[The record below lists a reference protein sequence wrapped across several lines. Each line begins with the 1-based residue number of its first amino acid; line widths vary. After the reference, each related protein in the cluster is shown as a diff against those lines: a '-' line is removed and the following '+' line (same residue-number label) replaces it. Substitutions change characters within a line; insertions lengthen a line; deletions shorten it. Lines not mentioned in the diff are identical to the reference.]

1 LRIRVA
7 AVAAVLLTLAAQSFA
22 AYKVSVWIPPWS
34 TAALTSIQANAG
46 AITESNPVW
55 YAWNADYSIAKQW
68 NAENPTWRS
77 SMGGLLIP
85 TVQNLVNDSFDGNA
99 AAAMLA
105 NATTRDAHAA
115 ALAQLA
121 IANGFDGID
130 IDYERVPTA
139 SRAAFTAFVGSLSA
153 KLHAANKKLSVTVYA
168 KASDKEN
175 WNGPGSQD
183 WSAIGGAADSVKI
196 MAYDYHWST
205 SAAGAITPL
214 DWLDQVAAYAEQTI
228 AGSKIM
234 MGLPWYGYD
243 WPASGAASSAT
254 FAVAHQTMLTNNATV
269 QRDAASGEPY
279 FSYSGHTVYFQDAAG
294 YAKKLDLLKQK
305 HSGIGGFAHWA
316 AGQEDPDIWKVITG
330 TPAATPP
337 PATPPPATP
346 PPATP
351 PPSSGS
357 GGTPVQTDFLISGP
371 TSMQVVQGG
380 TASADFRLVPVNGF
394 NATASVT
401 VQKTF
406 NGTAA
411 PGFTTVLAGGAV
423 NINISASSAPGTYLM
438 IVRFTSGTMVREQ
451 SVTVTVTPNTARHR
465 ATKR

>member
-34 TAALTSIQANAG
+34 PAALTSIQANAG

-55 YAWNADYSIAKQW
+55 YAWNADYTIAKQW

-105 NATTRDAHAA
+105 NATTREAHAT

-130 IDYERVPTA
+130 VDYERVPTA
-139 SRAAFTAFVGSLSA
+139 SRAAFTTFVGSLAA

-168 KASDKEN
+168 KASDKES

-205 SAAGAITPL
+205 SAPGAIAPL

-243 WPASGAASSAT
+243 WPASGGAATAS
-254 FAVAHQTMLTNNATV
+254 FASAHQTILTNNATV
-269 QRDAASGEPY
+269 QHDAASGEPY

-330 TPAATPP
+330 
-337 PATPPPATP
+337 
-346 PPATP
+346 
-351 PPSSGS
+351 SSSS
-357 GGTPVQTDFLISGP
+357 GGTPLPAADFTISGP
-371 TSMQVVQGG
+371 TTMQIVQGG
-380 TASADFRLVPVNGF
+380 SASANFQVIPVNGF
-394 NATASVT
+394 TGTTSVSVQLGFAGSAVPSPATMPAGATSAITVT
-401 VQKTF
+401 D
-406 NGTAA
+406 AA
-411 PGFTTVLAGGAV
+411 
-423 NINISASSAPGTYLM
+423 APGTYLM
-438 IVRFTSGTMVREQ
+438 IVHFVSGSIVHDQ
-451 SVTVTVTPNTARHR
+451 LVSVTVTAPPTKVKRR
-465 ATKR
+465 AAKG

>member
-7 AVAAVLLTLAAQSFA
+7 AVAAFLLTLAAQSFA

-105 NATTRDAHAA
+105 NAATRDAHAT
-115 ALAQLA
+115 ALAELA

-130 IDYERVPTA
+130 VDYERVPTA
-139 SRAAFTAFVGSLSA
+139 SRAAFTAFVGSLGA

-196 MAYDYHWST
+196 MAYDFHWST
-205 SAAGAITPL
+205 SAAGALTPL

-243 WPASGAASSAT
+243 WPASGGASTAS

-337 PATPPPATP
+337 PVTP

-351 PPSSGS
+351 PPSSGA
-357 GGTPVQTDFLISGP
+357 GGTPIQTDFLISGP
-371 TSMQVVQGG
+371 TSMQVMQGG
-380 TASADFRLVPVNGF
+380 SASADFRLVPLNGF

-406 NGTAA
+406 NGVALPA
-411 PGFTTVLAGGAV
+411 LSTVLSGSAV
-423 NINISASSAPGTYLM
+423 AVNISASSAPGTYIM
-438 IVRFTSGTMVREQ
+438 VIRFTSGTIIHEQ
-451 SVTVTVTPNTARHR
+451 SVTVTVTPGTARHR
-465 ATKR
+465 ATKG

>member
-7 AVAAVLLTLAAQSFA
+7 AVAAVLATLATQSFA

-34 TAALTSIQANAG
+34 TAALTSIQANGG

-105 NATTRDAHAA
+105 NATTREAHAT

-130 IDYERVPTA
+130 VDYERVPTA
-139 SRAAFTAFVGSLSA
+139 SRAAFTAFVTSLGA

-183 WSAIGGAADSVKI
+183 WAAIGGSADSVKI

-205 SAAGAITPL
+205 SAPGAIAPL

-243 WPASGAASSAT
+243 WPASGGAASAS
-254 FAVAHQTMLTNNATV
+254 FASAHQTILTNNATV

-330 TPAATPP
+330 TPPVT
-337 PATPPPATP
+337 
-346 PPATP
+346 

-357 GGTPVQTDFLISGP
+357 GGTPAQTDFLVSGP
-371 TSMQVVQGG
+371 TTMQVMQGG
-380 TASADFRLVPVNGF
+380 SASADFRLVPVNGF
-394 NATASVT
+394 NATAAVT

-406 NGTAA
+406 NGVAVPA
-411 PGFTTVLAGGAV
+411 LSTVLAGNSV
-423 NINISASSAPGTYLM
+423 SVNISASSAPGTYVM
-438 IVRFTSGTMVREQ
+438 IVRFTSGTLVHEQ
-451 SVTVTVTPNTARHR
+451 SVTVTVTPAPTRHR
-465 ATKR
+465 AAKR

>member
-7 AVAAVLLTLAAQSFA
+7 AVAAVLLTLATQSFA

-34 TAALTSIQANAG
+34 PAALTSIQANAG

-55 YAWNADYSIAKQW
+55 YAWNADYSIAKLW

-105 NATTRDAHAA
+105 NATAREAHAT

-121 IANGFDGID
+121 IMNGYDGID
-130 IDYERVPTA
+130 VDYERVPTA
-139 SRAAFTAFVGSLSA
+139 SRAAFTAFVGSLA
-153 KLHAANKKLSVTVYA
+153 TKLHAANKKLSVTVYA

-205 SAAGAITPL
+205 SAPGAIAPL

-243 WPASGAASSAT
+243 WPVSGGAATAT
-254 FAVAHQTMLTNNATV
+254 FAAAHQTMLTNNATV

-305 HSGIGGFAHWA
+305 HAGIGGFAHWA
-316 AGQEDPDIWKVITG
+316 AGQEDPDVWKVITG
-330 TPAATPP
+330 TTPVTPP
-337 PATPPPATP
+337 PP
-346 PPATP
+346 
-351 PPSSGS
+351 GS
-357 GGTPVQTDFLISGP
+357 GGTPAPADFLLSGP
-371 TSMQVVQGG
+371 TTMQVMQGG
-380 TASADFRLVPVNGF
+380 SASADFRLVPVNGF
-394 NATASVT
+394 NGTAAVT

-406 NGTAA
+406 NGVAVPA
-411 PGFTTVLAGGAV
+411 LSTVLAGGAV
-423 NINISASSAPGTYLM
+423 TINISASSAPGTYLM
-438 IVRFTSGTMVREQ
+438 IVRFTSGSIVHEQ
-451 SVTVTVTPNTARHR
+451 SVTVTITLAPTRTRHR
-465 ATKR
+465 AAK

>member
-34 TAALTSIQANAG
+34 TAALTSIQANG
-46 AITESNPVW
+46 SAITESNPVW
-55 YAWNADYSIAKQW
+55 YSWNADYSIAKEW

-77 SMGGLLIP
+77 SMSGLLIP
-85 TVQNLVNDSFDGNA
+85 TVQNLVNGSFDGNA

-105 NATTRDAHAA
+105 NATTRDAHAN

-121 IANGFDGID
+121 IMNGYDGID

-139 SRAAFTAFVGSLSA
+139 SRANFTTFIGSVAA

-183 WSAIGGAADSVKI
+183 WIAIGGAADSVKI

-205 SAAGAITPL
+205 SAPGAIAPL
-214 DWLDQVAAYAEQTI
+214 DWLDQVAAYAEQTM

-234 MGLPWYGYD
+234 IGLPWYGYD
-243 WPASGAASSAT
+243 WPASGSAATASYSYAQ
-254 FAVAHQTMLTNNATV
+254 QTMLANNGTM

-316 AGQEDPDIWKVITG
+316 AGQEDPDVWKVITG
-330 TPAATPP
+330 TTPVTPP
-337 PATPPPATP
+337 
-346 PPATP
+346 
-351 PPSSGS
+351 GS
-357 GGTPVQTDFLISGP
+357 GGTPAPADFTLSGP
-371 TSMQVVQGG
+371 TTMTVMQGG
-380 TASADFRLVPVNGF
+380 IASADFRLVPVNGF
-394 NATASVT
+394 TGTASVT

-406 NGTAA
+406 NGIAVPA
-411 PGFTTVLAGGAV
+411 LSTVVAGGIV
-423 NINISASSAPGTYLM
+423 TVNISASSAPGTYVM
-438 IVRFTSGTMVREQ
+438 IVRFTSGTIVHEQ
-451 SVTVTVTPNTARHR
+451 SVTVTVTPPSTATRHR
-465 ATKR
+465 AAK

>member
-7 AVAAVLLTLAAQSFA
+7 AVAAVLFTIAAQSFA

-34 TAALTSIQANAG
+34 AAALTSIQANG
-46 AITESNPVW
+46 SAITESNPVW

-105 NATTRDAHAA
+105 NATTREAHAT

-121 IANGFDGID
+121 IVNGFDGID
-130 IDYERVPTA
+130 VDYERVPTA
-139 SRAAFTAFVGSLSA
+139 SRAAFTSFVASLGA

-183 WSAIGGAADSVKI
+183 WTAIGGAADSVKI

-228 AGSKIM
+228 AGGKIM

-243 WPASGAASSAT
+243 WPASGGAATAT
-254 FAVAHQTMLTNNATV
+254 FASAHQTMLTNNATV

-316 AGQEDPDIWKVITG
+316 AGQEDPDVWKVITG
-330 TPAATPP
+330 TPATPP
-337 PATPPPATP
+337 PTTPPPTTP
-346 PPATP
+346 PVTP
-351 PPSSGS
+351 PSPGS
-357 GGTPVQTDFLISGP
+357 GGTPIQTDFLVSGP
-371 TSMQVVQGG
+371 ATMQVVQGG
-380 TASADFRLVPVNGF
+380 GASADFRLVPINGF
-394 NATASVT
+394 SSTAAVT

-411 PGFTTVLAGGAV
+411 PAFTTIFAGGAV
-423 NINISASSAPGTYLM
+423 NINISASSGPGSYLM

-451 SVTVTVTPNTARHR
+451 SVTVTVTPAITRHR
-465 ATKR
+465 AAKR

>member
-1 LRIRVA
+1 MRIRVA
-7 AVAAVLLTLAAQSFA
+7 AVAAVLLTLATQSFA

-34 TAALTSIQANAG
+34 SAALTSIQANG
-46 AITESNPVW
+46 GGITESNPVW
-55 YAWNADYSIAKQW
+55 YSWNADYSIAKQW

-105 NATTRDAHAA
+105 NATTREVHAN

-121 IANGFDGID
+121 IVNGYDGID
-130 IDYERVPTA
+130 VDYERVPTA
-139 SRAAFTAFVGSLSA
+139 SRANFTAFIGSLAA

-183 WSAIGGAADSVKI
+183 WIAIGGAADSVKI

-205 SAAGAITPL
+205 SAPGAIAPL
-214 DWLDQVAAYAEQTI
+214 DWLDQVATYAEQTM
-228 AGSKIM
+228 AGGKIM

-243 WPASGAASSAT
+243 WPASGSAATAS
-254 FAVAHQTMLTNNATV
+254 FAYAQQTMLANNATI

-316 AGQEDPDIWKVITG
+316 AGQEDPDVWKVIVG
-330 TPAATPP
+330 TPAVTPP
-337 PATPPPATP
+337 PA
-346 PPATP
+346 P

-357 GGTPVQTDFLISGP
+357 GGTPAPADFTVSGP
-371 TSMQVVQGG
+371 AAMQVMQGG
-380 TASADFRLVPVNGF
+380 SASGDFRLVAVNGF
-394 NATASVT
+394 TGTASVT

-406 NGTAA
+406 NGVALPALSSVVT
-411 PGFTTVLAGGAV
+411 GGTVTV
-423 NINISASSAPGTYLM
+423 NISASSAPGTYIM
-438 IVRFTSGTMVREQ
+438 IVRFISGTIVHDQ
-451 SVTVTVTPNTARHR
+451 PVTVTVTPATARHR
-465 ATKR
+465 AAKR

>member
-7 AVAAVLLTLAAQSFA
+7 AVAAVLLSLAAQSFA

-85 TVQNLVNDSFDGNA
+85 TVQNLINDSFDGNA

-121 IANGFDGID
+121 INNGFDGID
-130 IDYERVPTA
+130 VDYERVPTT

-243 WPASGAASSAT
+243 WPASGGASTAT

-330 TPAATPP
+330 TPAVTPP
-337 PATPPPATP
+337 P
-346 PPATP
+346 P

-371 TSMQVVQGG
+371 TAIQVMQGG

-394 NATASVT
+394 NATAAVT
-401 VQKTF
+401 IQKTF

-411 PGFTTVLAGGAV
+411 PGFTTVPPGGAV

-451 SVTVTVTPNTARHR
+451 SVTVTVTATTARHR

>member
-34 TAALTSIQANAG
+34 PAALTSIQANAS
-46 AITESNPVW
+46 AISESNPVW
-55 YAWNADYSIAKQW
+55 YAWNADYTIAKQW

-105 NATTRDAHAA
+105 NATTREAHAT

-130 IDYERVPTA
+130 VDYERVPTA
-139 SRAAFTAFVGSLSA
+139 SRAAFTSFVGSLAA

-205 SAAGAITPL
+205 SAPGAITPL

-243 WPASGAASSAT
+243 WPASGGAATAS
-254 FAVAHQTMLTNNATV
+254 FASAHQTILTNNATV
-269 QRDAASGEPY
+269 QHDAASGEPY

-294 YAKKLDLLKQK
+294 YAKKLDVLKQK

-330 TPAATPP
+330 TTPVTPP
-337 PATPPPATP
+337 SP
-346 PPATP
+346 
-351 PPSSGS
+351 GS
-357 GGTPVQTDFLISGP
+357 GGTPAPADFLVSGP
-371 TSMQVVQGG
+371 TTMQVMQGG
-380 TASADFRLVPVNGF
+380 TASADFRLVPINGF
-394 NATASVT
+394 TGTAAVT

-406 NGTAA
+406 NGVAVPA
-411 PGFTTVLAGGAV
+411 LSTVLSGGAV
-423 NINISASSAPGTYLM
+423 TVNISASSTPGTYIM
-438 IVRFTSGTMVREQ
+438 VVRFTSGTMVHEQ
-451 SVTVTVTPNTARHR
+451 SVTVTVTPAPTPTRHR
-465 ATKR
+465 AAKR

>member
-7 AVAAVLLTLAAQSFA
+7 AVAAVLVTLAAQSFA

-34 TAALTSIQANAG
+34 TAALTSIQANG
-46 AITESNPVW
+46 GSITESNPVW
-55 YAWNADYSIAKQW
+55 YAWNADYSVAKQW

-105 NATTRDAHAA
+105 NATTREAHAT

-130 IDYERVPTA
+130 VDYERVPTA
-139 SRAAFTAFVGSLSA
+139 SRAAFTTFVGSLAA

-205 SAAGAITPL
+205 SAAGAIAPL

-243 WPASGAASSAT
+243 WPASGSASTAT
-254 FAVAHQTMLTNNATV
+254 FASAHQTMLANNATV

-279 FSYSGHTVYFQDAAG
+279 FSYSGRTVYFQDAAG
-294 YAKKLDLLKQK
+294 YTAKINLLKQK
-305 HSGIGGFAHWA
+305 HPGIAGFANWA
-316 AGQEDPDIWKVITG
+316 AGQEDPDIWKVISG
-330 TPAATPP
+330 TPVVTPP
-337 PATPPPATP
+337 P
-346 PPATP
+346 
-351 PPSSGS
+351 SGS
-357 GGTPVQTDFLISGP
+357 GGTPVPLDFLVSGP
-371 TSMQVVQGG
+371 TTMQVMQNG
-380 TASADFRLVPVNGF
+380 TASADFRVVPVNGF
-394 NATASVT
+394 TATTSVT

-406 NGTAA
+406 DGIAG
-411 PGFTTVLAGGAV
+411 PSLSTVAAGGTV
-423 NINISASSAPGTYLM
+423 SVNISASSAPGTYVM
-438 IVRFTSGTMVREQ
+438 IIRFTSGTIIHDQ
-451 SVTVTVTPNTARHR
+451 SVTVTVTAAPKQAPAPPPTPTRHR
-465 ATKR
+465 AAKR

>member
-7 AVAAVLLTLAAQSFA
+7 AVAAVLFTLAAQSFA

-34 TAALTSIQANAG
+34 PAALTSIQANAG

-105 NATTRDAHAA
+105 NATARDAHAT

-121 IANGFDGID
+121 IMNGYDGID
-130 IDYERVPTA
+130 VDYERVPTA
-139 SRAAFTAFVGSLSA
+139 SRAAFTAFVGSLA
-153 KLHAANKKLSVTVYA
+153 TKLHAANKKLSVTVYA

-205 SAAGAITPL
+205 SAPGAIAPL

-243 WPASGAASSAT
+243 WPSSGGAATAT
-254 FAVAHQTMLTNNATV
+254 FAAAHQTMLTNNATV

-316 AGQEDPDIWKVITG
+316 AGQEDPDVWKVITG
-330 TPAATPP
+330 TTPVTPP
-337 PATPPPATP
+337 P
-346 PPATP
+346 
-351 PPSSGS
+351 GS
-357 GGTPVQTDFLISGP
+357 GGTPAPADFLVSGP
-371 TSMQVVQGG
+371 STMQVMQGG
-380 TASADFRLVPVNGF
+380 SASADFRVVPVNGF
-394 NATASVT
+394 NGTASVT
-401 VQKTF
+401 LQKTF
-406 NGTAA
+406 NGVAVPA
-411 PGFTTVLAGGAV
+411 LSTVVAGGAV
-423 NINISASSAPGTYLM
+423 TINISASSAPGTYIM
-438 IVRFTSGTMVREQ
+438 IVRFTSGTIVHEQ
-451 SVTVTVTPNTARHR
+451 SVTVTVTPMPTRHR
-465 ATKR
+465 AAKR

>member
-7 AVAAVLLTLAAQSFA
+7 AVAAVLATLATQSFA

-34 TAALTSIQANAG
+34 TAALTSIQANGG

-105 NATTRDAHAA
+105 NATTREAHAT

-130 IDYERVPTA
+130 VDYERVPTA
-139 SRAAFTAFVGSLSA
+139 SRAAFTAFVGSLST

-183 WSAIGGAADSVKI
+183 WAAIGAAADSVKI

-205 SAAGAITPL
+205 SAPGAIAPL

-228 AGSKIM
+228 SGSKIM

-243 WPASGAASSAT
+243 WPASGGAGTAS
-254 FAVAHQTMLTNNATV
+254 FASAHQTILTNNATV

-330 TPAATPP
+330 TP
-337 PATPPPATP
+337 
-346 PPATP
+346 
-351 PPSSGS
+351 PSSGS
-357 GGTPVQTDFLISGP
+357 GGTPIPTDFLVSGP
-371 TSMQVVQGG
+371 TTMQVMQGG
-380 TASADFRLVPVNGF
+380 SASADFRLVPINGF

-406 NGTAA
+406 NGVAVPA
-411 PGFTTVLAGGAV
+411 LSTVLAGNSV
-423 NINISASSAPGTYLM
+423 SINISASSAPGTYVM
-438 IVRFTSGTMVREQ
+438 IVRFTSGTLVHEQ
-451 SVTVTVTPNTARHR
+451 SVTVTVTAAPTRHR
-465 ATKR
+465 AAK

>member
-22 AYKVSVWIPPWS
+22 GYKVSVWIPPWS
-34 TAALTSIQANAG
+34 TAALTSIQANGG

-105 NATTRDAHAA
+105 NATTREAHAT

-121 IANGFDGID
+121 ITNGFDGID
-130 IDYERVPTA
+130 VDYERVPTG
-139 SRAAFTAFVGSLSA
+139 SRAAFTAFVTSLGA

-183 WSAIGGAADSVKI
+183 WTAIGGAADSVKI

-205 SAAGAITPL
+205 SAPGAIAPL

-243 WPASGAASSAT
+243 WPSSGSAGTASFAS
-254 FAVAHQTMLTNNATV
+254 AHQTILTNNATV

-294 YAKKLDLLKQK
+294 YAKKLDMLKQK

-330 TPAATPP
+330 TTPPVTPP
-337 PATPPPATP
+337 P
-346 PPATP
+346 
-351 PPSSGS
+351 GS
-357 GGTPVQTDFLISGP
+357 GGTPAQTDFLVSGP
-371 TSMQVVQGG
+371 ATMQVMQGAS
-380 TASADFRLVPVNGF
+380 ASADFRLVPINGF
-394 NATASVT
+394 TGAAAVT

-406 NGTAA
+406 NGVAVPA
-411 PGFTTVLAGGAV
+411 LSTVLSGNAV
-423 NINISASSAPGTYLM
+423 TVNISASSAPGTYIL
-438 IVRFTSGTMVREQ
+438 IVRFTSGTLVHEQ
-451 SVTVTVTPNTARHR
+451 SVTVTVTPSPTRHR
-465 ATKR
+465 AARG

>member
-1 LRIRVA
+1 MRIRAA
-7 AVAAVLLTLAAQSFA
+7 AVAAVLLTLAGQSFA

-34 TAALTSIQANAG
+34 TAALTSIQTNGG

-77 SMGGLLIP
+77 SMSGSLIP

-105 NATTRDAHAA
+105 NATTREAQAN

-121 IANGFDGID
+121 IVNGFDGID
-130 IDYERVPTA
+130 VDYERVPTT
-139 SRAAFTAFVGSLSA
+139 SRANFTAFVGSLAA

-183 WSAIGGAADSVKI
+183 WPAIGAAADSVKI

-205 SAAGAITPL
+205 SAPGAIAPL
-214 DWLDQVAAYAEQTI
+214 DWLDQVAAYAESTM

-243 WPASGAASSAT
+243 WPSSGSAATAGY
-254 FAVAHQTMLTNNATV
+254 AYAQQTMLTNNATI
-269 QRDAASGEPY
+269 QRDAASGEPF

-294 YAKKLDLLKQK
+294 YAKKIDLLKQK

-330 TPAATPP
+330 
-337 PATPPPATP
+337 
-346 PPATP
+346 
-351 PPSSGS
+351 SSSS
-357 GGTPVQTDFLISGP
+357 GGTPLPAADFTISGP
-371 TSMQVVQGG
+371 TTMQIVQGG
-380 TASADFRLVPVNGF
+380 SASANFQVIPVNNFTGTTSISVQLGF
-394 NATASVT
+394 AGSVVPSPAAVAAGSTSTIT
-401 VQKTF
+401 VTD
-406 NGTAA
+406 AA
-411 PGFTTVLAGGAV
+411 
-423 NINISASSAPGTYLM
+423 APGTYSM
-438 IVRFTSGTMVREQ
+438 IVHFVSGSIVHDQ
-451 SVTVTVTPNTARHR
+451 LVTVTVTAPPTKTKHR
-465 ATKR
+465 AAKG

>member
-7 AVAAVLLTLAAQSFA
+7 AVAAVLLTLATQSFA

-34 TAALTSIQANAG
+34 TAALTSIQTNGG

-105 NATTRDAHAA
+105 NATTREAHAT

-130 IDYERVPTA
+130 VDYERVPTA
-139 SRAAFTAFVGSLSA
+139 SRAAFTTFVTSLGA

-175 WNGPGSQD
+175 WNGPGSQG
-183 WSAIGGAADSVKI
+183 WFAIGGAADSVKI

-205 SAAGAITPL
+205 SAAGAIAPL

-243 WPASGAASSAT
+243 WPASGGAATAS
-254 FAVAHQTMLTNNATV
+254 FASAHQTILANNATV
-269 QRDAASGEPY
+269 QRDAASGEPF

-294 YAKKLDLLKQK
+294 YTTKVNLLKQK
-305 HSGIGGFAHWA
+305 HPGIGGFAHWA
-316 AGQEDPDIWKVITG
+316 AGQEDPDVWKVITG
-330 TPAATPP
+330 
-337 PATPPPATP
+337 
-346 PPATP
+346 
-351 PPSSGS
+351 SSSS
-357 GGTPVQTDFLISGP
+357 GGTPLPAADFTISGP
-371 TSMQVVQGG
+371 TTMQIVQGG
-380 TASADFRLVPVNGF
+380 SASANFQVIPLNGF
-394 NATASVT
+394 TGTTSVSVQLGFAGSASPSPATVAAGSTAAVT
-401 VQKTF
+401 VTD
-406 NGTAA
+406 AA
-411 PGFTTVLAGGAV
+411 
-423 NINISASSAPGTYLM
+423 APGTYSM
-438 IVRFTSGTMVREQ
+438 FVHFTSGSIVHDQ
-451 SVTVTVTPNTARHR
+451 LVTVTVTAAPTKVKHR
-465 ATKR
+465 AAVR

>member
-105 NATTRDAHAA
+105 NATAREAHAT

-130 IDYERVPTA
+130 VDYERVPTA
-139 SRAAFTAFVGSLSA
+139 SRANFTTFVGSLAA

-183 WSAIGGAADSVKI
+183 WIAIGGAADSVKI

-214 DWLDQVAAYAEQTI
+214 DWLDQVAAYAESTM

-243 WPASGAASSAT
+243 WPSSGSAATASFASS
-254 FAVAHQTMLTNNATV
+254 HQTIIANNATV

-305 HSGIGGFAHWA
+305 HAGIGGFAHWA

-330 TPAATPP
+330 APP
-337 PATPPPATP
+337 VT
-346 PPATP
+346 

-357 GGTPVQTDFLISGP
+357 GGTPVPTDFLVSGP
-371 TSMQVVQGG
+371 TAMQVMQGG
-380 TASADFRLVPVNGF
+380 SASADFRLVPVNGF
-394 NATASVT
+394 TGTASVT
-401 VQKTF
+401 IQKTF
-406 NGTAA
+406 NGIAL
-411 PGFTTVLAGGAV
+411 PGVSTVPAGGV
-423 NINISASSAPGTYLM
+423 VSINISASSAPGTYIM
-438 IVRFTSGTMVREQ
+438 IVRFMSGTIVHEQ
-451 SVTVTVTPNTARHR
+451 SVTVTVTPSTSTRHH
-465 ATKR
+465 AAKR

>member
-22 AYKVSVWIPPWS
+22 AYKVSVWIPPWN

-46 AITESNPVW
+46 SISESNPVW

-105 NATTRDAHAA
+105 NAVTREAHAT
-115 ALAQLA
+115 ALAQLV

-130 IDYERVPTA
+130 VDYEGVPTA
-139 SRAAFTAFVGSLSA
+139 SRAAFTAFVGSLGA

-175 WNGPGSQD
+175 WSGPGSQD
-183 WSAIGGAADSVKI
+183 WAAIGGSADSVKI

-205 SAAGAITPL
+205 SAPGSITPL

-243 WPASGAASSAT
+243 WPSSGGAATASYSYAR
-254 FAVAHQTMLTNNATV
+254 QTLLANNAAV

-294 YAKKLDLLKQK
+294 YEKKIDLLKQK
-305 HSGIGGFAHWA
+305 HAGIGGFAHWA
-316 AGQEDPDIWKVITG
+316 AGQEDPDVWKVISG
-330 TPAATPP
+330 TPAVTPPAPP
-337 PATPPPATP
+337 PAT
-346 PPATP
+346 

-357 GGTPVQTDFLISGP
+357 GGTPVQTDFAVSGP
-371 TSMQVVQGG
+371 ASMQVMQGG
-380 TASADFRLVPVNGF
+380 IASGDFRLVAVNGF
-394 NATASVT
+394 TGTAAVT

-406 NGTAA
+406 NGVAVPA
-411 PGFTTVLAGGAV
+411 VSTVVSGGTV
-423 NINISASSAPGTYLM
+423 TVNISASSAPGTYIM
-438 IVRFTSGTMVREQ
+438 IVRFTSGTIVHEQ
-451 SVTVTVTPNTARHR
+451 SVTVTVMPATTRHR
-465 ATKR
+465 AAR

>member
-34 TAALTSIQANAG
+34 TAALTSIQANGG

-105 NATTRDAHAA
+105 NATTREAHAT

-121 IANGFDGID
+121 VANGFDGID
-130 IDYERVPTA
+130 VDYERVPTA
-139 SRAAFTAFVGSLSA
+139 SRAAFTAFVGSLGA

-183 WSAIGGAADSVKI
+183 WSAIGGSADSVKI

-205 SAAGAITPL
+205 SAAGAIAPL

-228 AGSKIM
+228 AGGKIM

-243 WPASGAASSAT
+243 WPASGGAATASFSS
-254 FAVAHQTMLTNNATV
+254 AHQTILANNATV

-316 AGQEDPDIWKVITG
+316 AGQEDPDVWKVISG
-330 TPAATPP
+330 APP
-337 PATPPPATP
+337 VT
-346 PPATP
+346 

-357 GGTPVQTDFLISGP
+357 GGTPIPTDFLVSGP
-371 TSMQVVQGG
+371 TTMQVMQGG
-380 TASADFRLVPVNGF
+380 SASADFRLVPVNGF
-394 NATASVT
+394 TATASVT

-406 NGTAA
+406 NGVAGPA
-411 PGFTTVLAGGAV
+411 LAMVLAGDSV
-423 NINISASSAPGTYLM
+423 SINISASSAPGTYVM
-438 IVRFTSGTMVREQ
+438 IVRFTSGTLVHDQ
-451 SVTVTVTPNTARHR
+451 PVTVTITPAPMRHR
-465 ATKR
+465 AAK

>member
-105 NATTRDAHAA
+105 NATTREAHAT

-121 IANGFDGID
+121 ITNGFDGID
-130 IDYERVPTA
+130 VDYERVPTA
-139 SRAAFTAFVGSLSA
+139 SRAAFTTFVASLA
-153 KLHAANKKLSVTVYA
+153 TKLHAANKKLSVTVYA

-183 WSAIGGAADSVKI
+183 WSAIGGSADSVKI

-205 SAAGAITPL
+205 SAAGAIAPL

-228 AGSKIM
+228 AGGKIM

-243 WPASGAASSAT
+243 WPASGGAATASFSS
-254 FAVAHQTMLTNNATV
+254 AHQTILANSATV

-330 TPAATPP
+330 TPAVPPPVTPP
-337 PATPPPATP
+337 VT
-346 PPATP
+346 

-357 GGTPVQTDFLISGP
+357 GGTPIPTDFLVSGP
-371 TSMQVVQGG
+371 TTMQVMQGG
-380 TASADFRLVPVNGF
+380 SASADFRLVPINGF
-394 NATASVT
+394 SANASVT

-406 NGTAA
+406 TGSAV

-423 NINISASSAPGTYLM
+423 NINISASSAPGTYVM

-451 SVTVTVTPNTARHR
+451 SVTVTVTPMPTRHR
-465 ATKR
+465 ATK

>member
-7 AVAAVLLTLAAQSFA
+7 AVAAVLLTLASQSFA

-55 YAWNADYSIAKQW
+55 YAWNADYTIAKQW
-68 NAENPTWRS
+68 NAENPTWRA
-77 SMGGLLIP
+77 SMGGLLMP

-105 NATTRDAHAA
+105 NATTREAHAT

-121 IANGFDGID
+121 ILNGYDGID
-130 IDYERVPTA
+130 VDYERVPTT
-139 SRAAFTAFVGSLSA
+139 SRAAFTTFVGSLAA

-205 SAAGAITPL
+205 SAPGAIAPL
-214 DWLDQVAAYAEQTI
+214 DWLDQVAAYAESTI

-243 WPASGAASSAT
+243 WPSSGAATTAT
-254 FAVAHQTMLTNNATV
+254 FAIAQQTMLANNATAL
-269 QRDAASGEPY
+269 RDAASGEPY

-305 HSGIGGFAHWA
+305 HAGIGGFAHWA
-316 AGQEDPDIWKVITG
+316 AGQEDPDVWKVITG
-330 TPAATPP
+330 ST
-337 PATPPPATP
+337 
-346 PPATP
+346 
-351 PPSSGS
+351 SS
-357 GGTPVQTDFLISGP
+357 GGTPLPAADFTISGP
-371 TSMQVVQGG
+371 TTMQIVQGSS
-380 TASADFRLVPVNGF
+380 ASANFQVIPVNGF
-394 NATASVT
+394 TGTTSVSVQLGFAGSVVPSPATVSAGSTSAITVT
-401 VQKTF
+401 D
-406 NGTAA
+406 AA
-411 PGFTTVLAGGAV
+411 
-423 NINISASSAPGTYLM
+423 APGTYSM
-438 IVRFTSGTMVREQ
+438 IVHFISGSLVHDQ
-451 SVTVTVTPNTARHR
+451 LVTVTVTAPPTKTKHR
-465 ATKR
+465 AAKQ

>member
-1 LRIRVA
+1 MRIRIA
-7 AVAAVLLTLAAQSFA
+7 AVAAVLLGLAGQSFA

-34 TAALTSIQANAG
+34 TAALTSIQANVG

-55 YAWNADYSIAKQW
+55 YAWNADYSLAKQW

-105 NATTRDAHAA
+105 NAATREAQAT

-121 IANGFDGID
+121 VTNGFDGID
-130 IDYERVPTA
+130 VDYERVPA
-139 SRAAFTAFVGSLSA
+139 SSRAAFTAFVGSLAA

-183 WSAIGGAADSVKI
+183 WSAIGAAADSVKI

-205 SAAGAITPL
+205 SAPGAIAPL
-214 DWLDQVAAYAEQTI
+214 DWLDSVAAYAEQTI
-228 AGSKIM
+228 AGGKIM

-243 WPASGAASSAT
+243 WPASGGAATASFASAQ
-254 FAVAHQTMLTNNATV
+254 QTILANNATV
-269 QRDAASGEPY
+269 QHDAASGEPY

-305 HSGIGGFAHWA
+305 HSGIGGFANWA
-316 AGQEDPDIWKVITG
+316 AGQEDPDIWKVIAG
-330 TPAATPP
+330 T
-337 PATPPPATP
+337 
-346 PPATP
+346 

-357 GGTPVQTDFLISGP
+357 GGTPAQTDFLVSGP
-371 TSMQVVQGG
+371 TVMQVMQGG
-380 TASADFRLVPVNGF
+380 SVSADFRLVPVNGF
-394 NATASVT
+394 NASAAVT

-406 NGTAA
+406 NGVAVPA
-411 PGFTTVLAGGAV
+411 LSTVLAGNSV
-423 NINISASSAPGTYLM
+423 SINISASSAPGTYVM
-438 IVRFTSGTMVREQ
+438 IVRFTSGALVHEQ
-451 SVTVTVTPNTARHR
+451 PVTVTVTPAPARHR
-465 ATKR
+465 AAK